1 MSWVLV
7 GIMNLGRLSSC
18 MGHAIN
24 RCDWLCCADPCR
36 SWKLSWTGMYTL
48 CVPYLSLLILRFWP
62 CRVWQKRRV
71 VITKDV
77 IALAFEGKEDEV
89 DRIPLEQVEFIKEF
103 SDNMEGEASEEET
116 AEDRLWY
123 IMQIATIPGGYNAGR
138 SYYLRSNSKFMFDNM
153 ITLVSKLTVQAKE
166 RADKSSYFWRLQ
178 KKVAVFYTHDI
189 FQALVSL
196 LIAGVS
202 NLNGFHTH

>member
-1 MSWVLV
+1 M
-7 GIMNLGRLSSC
+7 
-18 MGHAIN
+18 
-24 RCDWLCCADPCR
+24 
-36 SWKLSWTGMYTL
+36 
-48 CVPYLSLLILRFWP
+48 
-62 CRVWQKRRV
+62 
-71 VITKDV
+71 
-77 IALAFEGKEDEV
+77 AFEGKEDEV